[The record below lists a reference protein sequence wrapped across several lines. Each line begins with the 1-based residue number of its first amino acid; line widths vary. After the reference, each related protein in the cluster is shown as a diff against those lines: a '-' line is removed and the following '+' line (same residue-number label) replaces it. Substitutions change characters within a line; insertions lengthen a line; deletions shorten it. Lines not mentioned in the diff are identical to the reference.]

1 MHDLLPNTLP
11 PSYFPTQLILAFLI
25 AIALQLYDPI
35 ARISFLLAIQLSH
48 FVYLCVRRAS
58 PPRFYVLFIK
68 CFILIIIC
76 VFGLVSAITN
86 SSGQAEFSN
95 LYAEIVV
102 IVLVFVAVIL
112 NGIGVILGVVKSED
126 YKEYMI

>member
-1 MHDLLPNTLP
+1 
-11 PSYFPTQLILAFLI
+11 
-25 AIALQLYDPI
+25 
-35 ARISFLLAIQLSH
+35 
-48 FVYLCVRRAS
+48 
-58 PPRFYVLFIK
+58 VL
-68 CFILIIIC
+68 
-76 VFGLVSAITN
+76 GLVSAITN